1 MAETKSNEKLGR
13 YDFRAIENKWQA
25 FWSANDTFC
34 TPEAGAGGRPKFYIL
49 DMFPYPSG
57 AGLHVGHPVG
67 YCATDIIARFKRMRG
82 FNVLHPIGFDA
93 FGLPAEQ
100 YAVSHNVHP
109 AETTRKNIENYR
121 RQLRMFGFSY
131 DWNREISTCEPE
143 YYQFTQW
150 MFSKMFN
157 AWYDADELWTT
168 DDGRTVCG
176 KARPISGLRAAL
188 DAGDRYTNG
197 IDRITGQKAFDTVD
211 WGSLSDDEQQGV
223 INRQRLAFLDEI
235 PVNWCP
241 ALGTVLANE
250 EVDADGRSERGSHPV
265 YRRPLKQWMLR
276 ITRYADRLLEDLES
290 LDWPEPIKLKQRNW
304 IGRSE
309 GAELV
314 FPLADYWQVTD
325 GQWTYRGD
333 GYDGAPVIDRAP
345 HCIKIYTTRPDTLFG
360 ATYMVLA
367 PEHPLVDEITKPA
380 QRSAV
385 ASYVET
391 AKNRSDLDRTADAK
405 EKTGVFTGAY
415 AVNPVNGKQI
425 PIWVADYVLMGYGT
439 GAIMAVPAG
448 DTRDFEFAT
457 AFELPIVCVVKPTA
471 SWIEERM
478 VALTGDLSG
487 KAKEALESVAADV
500 PEFSDTIHA
509 KQEAAEN
516 LEETTRE
523 TLKKVGTDKLIE
535 HAVSHFARWGEAFVG
550 DSTLV
555 NSPTTD
561 VSSGDVP
568 GGMCELNG
576 LNVAEAKKKIVEW
589 LEEAKIGRGAVNYK
603 LRDWLF
609 SRQRYWGE
617 PFPVLHGPDGTT
629 VTVDDEDLPVKL
641 PPMEDFKP
649 TPVPDDS
656 DSMPQPPL
664 SRAKEWVTVEQDG
677 TTWVRDLNTMPQWA
691 GSCWYYLRYIDPGN
705 DMRFAARE
713 EERYWMPVDL
723 YVGGAEHAVLHL
735 LYARFWHKVLF
746 DLGEVSTLEP
756 FTKLFNQGMIQSFA
770 FETRRG
776 LIVGPDMVNEV
787 GADEYVLKEDG
798 EPVKRKVAKM
808 SKALKNVVNPD
819 EIIEEHGADT
829 FRMYEMYMGPL
840 ESEKPWNTRDVP
852 GLSRLCQRIWRLV
865 VDEYTGE
872 HASQL
877 VDDEPDED
885 TLRLLHKTI
894 KRVTEDIEQI
904 KLNTAIAAIFEFVNT
919 MTGCERRPRKVI
931 EDFVLLLA
939 PFAPHLAEEL
949 WERLGH
955 EESLAYATWPAYDES
970 LARDEAVEIAVQ
982 VLGKIKGRV
991 TVPADASDADI
1002 EKAALDDAA
1011 VQKAI
1016 AGKTVRKVIVVKG
1029 RLVNIVAN

>member
-1 MAETKSNEKLGR
+1 MADAKSREKLGK
-13 YDFRAIENKWQA
+13 YDFRAIETKWQE
-25 FWSANDTFC
+25 FWSANDTFR
-34 TPEAGAGGRPKFYIL
+34 TPEAGTGGRPKFYIL

-57 AGLHVGHPVG
+57 SGLHVGHPVG

-109 AETTRKNIENYR
+109 AITTTKNIENYR

-131 DWNREISTCEPE
+131 DWNREVSTCEPA
-143 YYQFTQW
+143 YYKFTQW

-157 AWYDADELWTT
+157 AWYDEGMAWTT
-168 DDGRTVCG
+168 EDGRAVRG
-176 KARPISGLRAAL
+176 RARHISELREDL
-188 DAGDRYTNG
+188 DAGKLFTNG
-197 IDRITGQKAFDTVD
+197 ADRVTREKAFDSVE
-211 WGSLSDDEQQGV
+211 WSSLSASQQSDV
-223 INRQRLAFLDEI
+223 IERQRLAFLDEI

-250 EVDADGRSERGSHPV
+250 EVDADGRSERGGHPV

-276 ITRYADRLLEDLES
+276 ITRYADRLLHDLDM

-314 FPLADYWQVTD
+314 FPLADFWKID
-325 GQWTYRGD
+325 NGQWQ
-333 GYDGAPVIDRAP
+333 YDGDFNDSPVIDQAP

-367 PEHPLVDEITKPA
+367 PEHPLVDEITKPE
-380 QRSAV
+380 QREAV
-385 ASYVET
+385 STYVET
-391 AKNRSDLDRTADAK
+391 AKNRSDLDRTADNK

-415 AVNPVNGKQI
+415 AINPVNGQQI

-457 AFELPIVCVVKPTA
+457 AFDLPIVCVVKPTA
-471 SWIEERM
+471 EWIEDRM
-478 VALTGDLSG
+478 ATLTSGLGD
-487 KAKEALESVAADV
+487 KAKSALDSVAAEL
-500 PEFSDTIHA
+500 PELAEAVSA
-509 KQEAAEN
+509 KQDDAAKLNEK
-516 LEETTRE
+516 TMDA
-523 TLKKVGTDKLIE
+523 LKKVGTDKLIH

-555 NSPTTD
+555 NSPTAD
-561 VSSGDVP
+561 VAGDAVP
-568 GGMCELNG
+568 GGVCTLND
-576 LNVAEAKKKIVEW
+576 LSVADAKKRIVDW
-589 LEEAKIGRGAVNYK
+589 LENSRIGRAAVNYK

-629 VTVDDEDLPVKL
+629 VTVDDSDLPVAL
-641 PPMEDFKP
+641 PPMDDFKP

-664 SRAKEWVTVEQDG
+664 SRATDWVTVERDG
-677 TTWVRDLNTMPQWA
+677 ETWLRDLNTMPQWA
-691 GSCWYYLRYIDPGN
+691 GSCWYYLRYIDPQN
-705 DMRFAARE
+705 DLRFAATE

-770 FETRRG
+770 FETKRG
-776 LIVGPDMVNEV
+776 LTVGPDMVDEV
-787 GADEYVLKEDG
+787 NQDEYTLKETG

-808 SKALKNVVNPD
+808 AKSLKNVVNPD
-819 EIIEEHGADT
+819 DIIEEHGADT

-840 ESEKPWNTRDVP
+840 EAAKPWNTRDVP

-872 HASQL
+872 LSSQL
-877 VDDEPDED
+877 TDDAPDD
-885 TLRLLHKTI
+885 DIDRLRHKTI
-894 KRVTEDIEQI
+894 KRVTEEIENI
-904 KLNTAIAAIFEFVNT
+904 KLNTAIAALFEFVNT
-919 MTGCERRPRKVI
+919 MTGLEKRSKSVI
-931 EDFVLLLA
+931 NDFVLLLA

-949 WERLGH
+949 WQRLGH
-955 EESLAYATWPAYDES
+955 SESLAYAPWPTF
-970 LARDEAVEIAVQ
+970 DEALTQDEAIEIARK
-982 VLGKIKGRV
+982 LM
-991 TVPADASDADI
+991 I
-1002 EKAALDDAA
+1002 EKSRQLAKSILA
-1011 VQKAI
+1011 
-1016 AGKTVRKVIVVKG
+1016 
-1029 RLVNIVAN
+1029 